1 VSSSDALL
9 VVALMAVVTLA
20 TRFGGIW
27 LMGFMP
33 LSAKVEAFLRYL
45 AGSVFV
51 ALVVP
56 AVARGGEAAM
66 VAVGVSVAAMLV
78 TRKAVLSMAIGV
90 AAAALFRALFPGIY

>member
-1 VSSSDALL
+1 MNSSDALL

-27 LMGFMP
+27 FMGFMP
-33 LSAKVEAFLRYL
+33 LSVRVEAFLRYL

-56 AVARGGEAAM
+56 AVARGGPAAM

-78 TRKAVLSMAIGV
+78 TRKALVSMAIGV
-90 AAAALFRALFPGIY
+90 AAAALYRALIAGMS